1 VDVKRREI
9 KKRGS
14 SNGSA
19 VPVFSGDKDHGK
31 SKGKRRVRSRGR
43 TGKGTMLRRKGNPFS
58 AFCFSERFILNPK
71 LPSPRKAS
79 FGADPHIPPEP
90 GGRFVSL
97 IDRVQF
103 FVQVDFINLSVFL
116 HQKSVFVAAN
126 EQRPDNQTFHA
137 FLFGH
142 AQMPGQA

>member
-1 VDVKRREI
+1 M
-9 KKRGS
+9 
-14 SNGSA
+14 
-19 VPVFSGDKDHGK
+19 
-31 SKGKRRVRSRGR
+31 GR
-43 TGKGTMLRRKGNPFS
+43 TGERHDAAEKRESFLR
-58 AFCFSERFILNPK
+58 ILF
-71 LPSPRKAS
+71 
-79 FGADPHIPPEP
+79 FGKIHFKSQTFLRLGKHRLELTPIFRQEP

-116 HQKSVFVAAN
+116 HHKSVFVAAN